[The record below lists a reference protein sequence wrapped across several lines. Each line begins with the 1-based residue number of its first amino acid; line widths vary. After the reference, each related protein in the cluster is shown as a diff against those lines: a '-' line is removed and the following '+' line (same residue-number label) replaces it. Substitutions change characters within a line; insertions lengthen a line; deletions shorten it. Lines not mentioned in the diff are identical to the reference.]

1 LRIASP
7 QMGQNFQASSAPI
20 GGTMHDPPEP
30 TEEEREA

>member
-20 GGTMHDPPEP
+20 GGTMPDP
-30 TEEEREA
+30 TEEEREE